1 MTSQISFGNAGTY
14 IDVHFRCLSGSIL
27 ESGKF
32 ILFKKTKMK
41 FSEAE
46 EFCDN
51 LGLQLP
57 IPESIAEASFFIDSL
72 ISKSDWMK
80 KNESYFRMT
89 KLMSF

>member
-1 MTSQISFGNAGTY
+1 
-14 IDVHFRCLSGSIL
+14 
-27 ESGKF
+27 
-32 ILFKKTKMK
+32 MK

-57 IPESIAEASFFIDSL
+57 IPESIAEASFFIDNS

-80 KNESYFRMT
+80 KNKSYFRMT